1 MALLSDPD
9 VHSDSAV
16 PGLPVGW
23 PVRLD
28 GRLLI
33 RGRTL
38 FTPTGRMLRLGPDGP
53 GQLVEVQQGKGS
65 RAFAR
70 RLVEAGAAH
79 PVPPAHLSDD
89 VTVVVPAR
97 DRIAALGRCLASL
110 HGADVLVIDDGSA
123 DEEGVA
129 AVCKAHGARCVRRS
143 NGGPAAARNTAIA
156 LLNKP
161 FVAFLDSDCT
171 PPPGWLEGLRGHLED
186 PTVAAVAPRVVGG
199 CRSPLDQGARPAL
212 VRPGGEVPY
221 VPTAALLVRRS
232 ALVPFDE
239 GLRYGE
245 DVDLVWRLV
254 DAGLTVRYEPS
265 IVVEHE
271 EPGPLVDRLLRR
283 FRYGTSAA
291 PLSERHPAY
300 LTHLVLPPWPT
311 TVLALLL
318 ARRPVLA
325 GVVAGMATVR
335 VDRQV
340 HDFTLSA
347 RLVARS
353 VCGTALGVGR
363 GLALGGPLAWL
374 LGARHHRVGALLVA
388 PYLREWAQQRPG
400 SDPVT
405 VTGTA
410 LLDQAAY
417 GAGVLAGCLRQRT
430 AAPLWPRMRA
440 PGSTRSGR

>member
-1 MALLSDPD
+1 M
-9 VHSDSAV
+9 

-38 FTPTGRMLRLGPDGP
+38 FTPTGRMLRLGPRGP
-53 GQLVEVQQGKGS
+53 GQLVKVQQGNGS

-79 PVPPAHLSDD
+79 PVPPAHSTDD
-89 VTVVVPAR
+89 VTVVVPAY
-97 DRIAALGRCLASL
+97 DRTAALARCLASL
-110 HGADVLVIDDGSA
+110 QGADVLVIDDGSA
-123 DEEGVA
+123 DAAGVA
-129 AVCKAHGARCVRRS
+129 AVCKAYGARCVRRS
-143 NGGPAAARNTAIA
+143 NGGPAAARNTAIP
-156 LLNKP
+156 LLHKP

-171 PPPGWLEGLRGHLED
+171 PPLGWLERLRGHLED

-199 CRSPLDQGARPAL
+199 HRSPLDQGDRPAL
-212 VRPGGEVPY
+212 VRPGGEVSF

-245 DVDLVWRLV
+245 DVDVVWRWV
-254 DAGLTVRYEPS
+254 DAGMTVRYEPS
-265 IVVEHE
+265 VVVEHE
-271 EPGPLVDRLLRR
+271 EPGRLVDRLVRR

-291 PLSERHPAY
+291 PLAERHPAH

-325 GVVAGMATVR
+325 AVVAGVATRR

-340 HDFTLSA
+340 HDLELSA

-353 VCGTALGVGR
+353 VDGTALGVGR
-363 GLALGGPLAWL
+363 GLALCGPLAWV
-374 LGARHHRVGALLVA
+374 LGSRHRRVGALLIA
-388 PYLREWAQQRPG
+388 PYLREWAQQRPDL
-400 SDPVT
+400 DPVT
-405 VTGTA
+405 LTVTA

-417 GAGVLAGCLRQRT
+417 GAGLLVGCLRHRT
-430 AAPLWPRMRA
+430 AAPLRPRMRA
-440 PGSTRSGR
+440 PGRN